1 MKNLNINELAKKL
14 NLSAETLRKWEARYN
29 LIIPRNQKNSRYYST
44 ELVELITKINELKN
58 QDFLDNDIIT
68 QLQLNSNEIKL
79 NEVQQTSK
87 ELQGTFISEIK
98 ETFNQ
103 SIKDNNELAFNL
115 AKVSNELGFFKG
127 QNEYIKNEN
136 EHLKIEL
143 NNKQIEL
150 KNSLELNNILN
161 QKEKHILELEFKLKN
176 NSIELQNLH
185 DSLIE
190 VKKEKVELQ
199 NKLNEAQQMLDKINK
214 MSFLEKLRFRL

>member
-14 NLSAETLRKWEARYN
+14 DLSPETLRKWEARYN
-29 LIIPRNQKNSRYYST
+29 LIVPRNQKNSRYFT
-44 ELVELITKINELKN
+44 GDLVELITNINELKK
-58 QDFLDNDIIT
+58 QGFLDNDIIT
-68 QLQLNSNEIKL
+68 KLQLNNNEKNL

-98 ETFNQ
+98 ESFNQ
-103 SIKDNNELAFNL
+103 SIKDNNELAFTL
-115 AKVSNELGFFKG
+115 AKVSNELGFLKG
-127 QNEYIKNEN
+127 QSEYIKTEN

-143 NNKQIEL
+143 HNKEVEL
-150 KNSLELNNILN
+150 KNTLELNHILN

-214 MSFLEKLRFRL
+214 MNFLEKLRFRL